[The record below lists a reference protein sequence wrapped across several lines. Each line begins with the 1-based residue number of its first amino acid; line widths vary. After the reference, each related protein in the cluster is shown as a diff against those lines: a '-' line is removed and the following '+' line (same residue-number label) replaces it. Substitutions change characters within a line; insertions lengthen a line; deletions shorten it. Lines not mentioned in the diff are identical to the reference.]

1 MEKEIYDIEPKDSK
15 GHAHGYQEWYW
26 DKLWVRCNFKHGV
39 EIGYEENHNGI
50 GQTLFHIK

>member
-26 DKLWVRCNFKHGV
+26 DKLWVRCNYKHG
-39 EIGYEENHNGI
+39 EPIGYEENHNGI
-50 GQTLFHIK
+50 GETLFHIK